1 MADSAQEDLQARLTR
16 AENKITDLERFSRD
30 QAAQIVDLLAKN
42 RTQTEIDSAML
53 ARIDSFIESQN
64 RSERRQIAGFDALMI
79 GQKNLEV
86 GQKSLETDV
95 ASLASS
101 VITLEKNVAVL
112 ADVARDHK
120 TTIEILSTGQQ
131 ELQAAM
137 TSQAQAIAALAT
149 GQEQIIQL
157 LTGEKP
163 PRND

>member
-1 MADSAQEDLQARLTR
+1 MADSTQEDLQARLTR
-16 AENKITDLERFSRD
+16 AENKITDLERLSRD

-120 TTIEILSTGQQ
+120 EAL
-131 ELQAAM
+131 

-157 LTGEKP
+157 LSGGKS

>member
-79 GQKNLEV
+79 GQKNL
-86 GQKSLETDV
+86 QT
-95 ASLASS
+95 S
-101 VITLEKNVAVL
+101 VSALEKGVEVL
-112 ADVARDHK
+112 AEVARDHK
-120 TTIEILSTGQQ
+120 AAIETLASGMTG
-131 ELQAAM
+131 
-137 TSQAQAIAALAT
+137 QAQAIATLAT

-157 LTGEKP
+157 LTTRKS

>member
-1 MADSAQEDLQARLTR
+1 MPEELTTEQRLAR
-16 AENKITDLERFSRD
+16 AEKKITDLERLSRD

-42 RTQTEIDSAML
+42 RTQTELDSAML

-95 ASLASS
+95 AELASS

-120 TTIEILSTGQQ
+120 TTIETLASGQQ

-137 TSQAQAIAALAT
+137 TNQAQAIAALAT

-157 LTGEKP
+157 LTGGKS